1 MVGYLFTSFNQKLNS
16 FKVVNNNSNNL
27 IYKFNIY
34 SEDDKNN
41 FVIDLIEKKNFQII
55 YKDNKTVLLKDK
67 CNNNINIKK
76 FEMIN
81 EKIYYEIEIDSRK
94 ILSKL

>member
-1 MVGYLFTSFNQKLNS
+1 MVGYLFTSFNEKLNS

-41 FVIDLIEKKNFQII
+41 FVIDLIEKKNFKII
-55 YKDNKTVLLKDK
+55 YKDNKTVQRCKRQ
-67 CNNNINIKK
+67 
-76 FEMIN
+76 M
-81 EKIYYEIEIDSRK
+81 
-94 ILSKL
+94 